1 MFDRLN
7 TMTFRFSITLIAI
20 VSLLGI
26 FVASQDDSYDDSD
39 EVGPVDGKYGWHPG
53 NATFY
58 GHPNAAG
65 PPDNGNKM
73 LCFVFLQTREKKKR
87 CLFLND
93 HLGDFFIDSN

>member
-39 EVGPVDGKYGWHPG
+39 EVGPDDGKYG
-53 NATFY
+53 
-58 GHPNAAG
+58 
-65 PPDNGNKM
+65 
-73 LCFVFLQTREKKKR
+73 
-87 CLFLND
+87 
-93 HLGDFFIDSN
+93 